1 MERSW
6 TLESDLPF
14 NRFKTLG
21 KYLCSLCVSLL
32 AIKWGWYLLWVLLK
46 FSAVQCDEHPTAP
59 NTQHMHKRWQLG
71 LLLLTAWQGNSA
83 KFLTL
88 NALNFSTLHVLIWPP
103 STSHFSHFRFSLLY
117 LWVTERVKFEN
128 LFTFLIPVFFFFFP
142 TSGKKW
148 NPRNGVLFPRIWLD
162 LFSPWCVWKNYT
174 CWPKSSQVSNF
185 LSTLKLKALFCTF
198 IGIFYFAFSHFNFMK
213 NLLVESISWET
224 VVHRVW
230 FYTLALPS
238 VSTA

>member
-1 MERSW
+1 MAWVRDSWFGYVFKWAYRLFWLTGSCGWGWAEEAVGSCTCIVMIVMERSW

-21 KYLCSLCVSLL
+21 KYLCSLCVSPL

-46 FSAVQCDEHPTAP
+46 FSAVQCDEYPTAP

-128 LFTFLIPVFFFFFP
+128 LFTFLIPVFFFFSNFRQKME
-142 TSGKKW
+142 SKKW
-148 NPRNGVLFPRIWLD
+148 
-162 LFSPWCVWKNYT
+162 S
-174 CWPKSSQVSNF
+174 
-185 LSTLKLKALFCTF
+185 
-198 IGIFYFAFSHFNFMK
+198 
-213 NLLVESISWET
+213 
-224 VVHRVW
+224 VV
-230 FYTLALPS
+230 P
-238 VSTA
+238 